1 MSDAQFFIV
10 CSDDG
15 NVARSESRRTFE
27 GRDRLGRFPDTVLGA
42 PQLAQNNRVVGVE
55 SIRGLVLGGRLRK
68 TTLHAQDLGLRAQD
82 LALDSVCVGIV
93 YIVNMEGEDLGGQ
106 VVGAP

>member
-1 MSDAQFFIV
+1 
-10 CSDDG
+10 
-15 NVARSESRRTFE
+15 
-27 GRDRLGRFPDTVLGA
+27 
-42 PQLAQNNRVVGVE
+42 
-55 SIRGLVLGGRLRK
+55 
-68 TTLHAQDLGLRAQD
+68 LHAQDLGLRAQD